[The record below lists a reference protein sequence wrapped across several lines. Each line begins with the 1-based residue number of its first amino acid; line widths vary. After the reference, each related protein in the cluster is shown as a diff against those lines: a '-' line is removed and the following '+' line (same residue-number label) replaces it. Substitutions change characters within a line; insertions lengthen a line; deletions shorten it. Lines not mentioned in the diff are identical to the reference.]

1 MGLTGHWPR
10 TRRPRAGVESKASSS
25 ADRHRIRSSLIKEDF
40 EELILC
46 LQKPNKESCWWVAV
60 PSGASWEANSC
71 GRCFRPHCAVQAR
84 ARCTEIR
91 GDLDPTVFS
100 RWPPA
105 QQPPRPAAGQGGDQG
120 RALGVKIGDVSA
132 GGARSGKEVDPGSRP
147 HLHPA
152 EAPAD
157 PPAFFDPAWSIWLLR
172 RVGNSY
178 VTRDDCTSA
187 GSVELDARRH
197 IGGDYLMNRII
208 AAICRASLPS
218 LLLQK
223 KYFTFQCFTSF
234 ILLQWRI
241 CMAFHLASSS

>member
-25 ADRHRIRSSLIKEDF
+25 ADRHRIRPSLIKEDF
-40 EELILC
+40 EELRLC
-46 LQKPNKESCWWVAV
+46 LQKPDKESCWWVAV

-132 GGARSGKEVDPGSRP
+132 GGSRSGKEVDPGSRP

-223 KYFTFQCFTSF
+223 KYFLPIFFTN
-234 ILLQWRI
+234 
-241 CMAFHLASSS
+241 

>member
-1 MGLTGHWPR
+1 MWSIYWNSCVAYILSHHGGLL
-10 TRRPRAGVESKASSS
+10 S
-25 ADRHRIRSSLIKEDF
+25 ALNKDTEFFCCFPNLWDMYRHRIRSSLIKEDF
-40 EELILC
+40 EELRLR
-46 LQKPNKESCWWVAV
+46 LQKPDKESCWWVAV
-60 PSGASWEANSC
+60 PSGTSWEANSC
-71 GRCFRPHCAVQAR
+71 GRCFRPHCAAQAR

-172 RVGNSY
+172 RVGT
-178 VTRDDCTSA
+178 VTSHA
-187 GSVELDARRH
+187 MIARRSARSNLMLVAILAEIIWW
-197 IGGDYLMNRII
+197 IGS
-208 AAICRASLPS
+208 SLPFVV
-218 LLLQK
+218 LHCRPCYYK
-223 KYFTFQCFTSF
+223 NIARIANAVQC
-234 ILLQWRI
+234 
-241 CMAFHLASSS
+241 HN